1 VSTSRVLALGAIS
14 GLRSFSGPAF
24 VTRAASH
31 GKLDLDGTALDF
43 LGSKRLSHAL
53 MLMALGELVGDKLS
67 ITPSRTSPPVLLWR
81 AASGGL
87 VGGASFA
94 SDGRRTTT
102 GAALGSSAA
111 IAAAIAGE
119 WLRALAG
126 RKSGLPDPLVALA
139 EDAVVLLVGFRS
151 SRDAR

>member
-1 VSTSRVLALGAIS
+1 MSTSQTLSLGAIS

-24 VTRAASH
+24 LSRAASK
-31 GKLDLDGTALDF
+31 GLVSLDGTALAF
-43 LGSKRLSHAL
+43 LGSERLSRAL

-87 VGGASFA
+87 VGAVSFA
-94 SDGRRTTT
+94 SEGRRSTT

-111 IAAAIAGE
+111 VAAAVIGE
-119 WLRALAG
+119 KVRALVG
-126 RKSGLPDPLVALA
+126 EKTGLPDPLVALA
-139 EDAVVLLVGFRS
+139 EDSIVLLVGFRS
-151 SRDAR
+151 SRDVR